1 MALGG
6 GTFTTQDKILPGAY
20 INFVSAKRD
29 TSALSERGIV
39 AMPLALNWGAVGEI
53 ITVTKDTYNRH
64 CREVLGYDKDA
75 PEMLPV
81 REMFQHARLL
91 YLYRLGTGASAAAN
105 EFATAKFGGTRGN
118 DIKIV
123 IQPNVDNTAK
133 FDVTTLL
140 DNVKIE
146 SQTVA
151 AASELADNDFV
162 IWKKDATLKATVGTP
177 LTGGTNIAAITGE
190 DYQAFLDKIS
200 TYSFHALGCP
210 TDDDLTKKLFAAFT
224 RRMREEIG
232 AKFQMIG
239 YRMGT
244 QNYEGIISIK
254 NACKGTNEPDYGLVY
269 WLTGAEA
276 GCAVNASR
284 GNMAYDGEYTV
295 DTPYT
300 QTQLEDGI
308 LAGDLLFHVVGGE
321 VHVLEDINT
330 FVQPTAQKN
339 KDFGL
344 NQVVRVLDQIA
355 NDVAAMFDTRYLD
368 KVQNNAA
375 GRLALWNELVTY
387 HKKLQELGAIE
398 NFNSSDIPV
407 PEAVGKRG
415 VSISEAVTPVCAME
429 QLYMTVTVQ

>member
-6 GTFTTQDKILPGAY
+6 GTFTTRDKILPGAY

-39 AMPLALNWGAVGEI
+39 AMPLALDWGTEGDV
-53 ITVTKDTYNRH
+53 ITITKDTYNRH

-91 YLYRLGTGASAAAN
+91 YIYRLGTGSTAAAN
-105 EFATAKFGGTRGN
+105 EFATAKCGGKRGN

-123 IQPNVDNTAK
+123 IQPNVDDATK
-133 FDVTTLL
+133 FDVIMLL
-140 DNVKIE
+140 DNVKID

-151 AASELADNDFV
+151 AATELADNDFV
-162 IWKKDATLKATVGTP
+162 LWKKDATLKATAGTP
-177 LTGGTNIAAITGE
+177 LAGGANSTVTGE

-210 TDDDLTKKLFAAFT
+210 TDDESTKKLFAAFT
-224 RRMREEIG
+224 RRMREEVG
-232 AKFQMIG
+232 AKFQLVG

-244 QNYEGIISIK
+244 QNYEGVISIK
-254 NACKGTNEPDYGLVY
+254 NACKGVAEPDYGLVY

-276 GCAVNASR
+276 GCAVNASC

-308 LAGDLLFHVVGGE
+308 LVGDLLFHAVGAE
-321 VHVLEDINT
+321 IHVLEDINT

-398 NFNSSDIPV
+398 NFESADIPV
-407 PEAVGKRG
+407 PETVGKRG
-415 VSISEAVTPVCAME
+415 VSIAETVTPVCAME
-429 QLYMTVTVQ
+429 QLYMNVTVQ

>member
-39 AMPLALNWGAVGEI
+39 AMPLALNWGAVGEV

-91 YLYRLGTGASAAAN
+91 YLYRLGTGAAAAAN

-177 LTGGTNIAAITGE
+177 LTGGTNSVAATGE

-210 TDDDLTKKLFAAFT
+210 TDDDPTKKLFAAFT
-224 RRMREEIG
+224 RRMREEVG
-232 AKFQMIG
+232 AKFQLIG
-239 YRMGT
+239 YRMGV
-244 QNYEGIISIK
+244 QNYEGVISIK
-254 NACKGTNEPDYGLVY
+254 NACKGVTEPDYGLVY
-269 WLTGAEA
+269 WLAGAEA
-276 GCAVNASR
+276 GCAVNASC

-308 LAGDLLFHVVGGE
+308 LEGDLLFHTVGAE
-321 VHVLEDINT
+321 IHVLEDINT
-330 FVQPTAQKN
+330 FVQPNTQKN

-387 HKKLQELGAIE
+387 HKELQEQGAIE

-429 QLYMTVTVQ
+429 QLYMNVTVQ